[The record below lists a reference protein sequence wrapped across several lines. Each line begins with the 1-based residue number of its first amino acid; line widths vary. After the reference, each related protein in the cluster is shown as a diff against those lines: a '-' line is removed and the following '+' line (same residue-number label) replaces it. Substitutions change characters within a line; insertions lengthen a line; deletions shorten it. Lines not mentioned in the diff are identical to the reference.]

1 MTEPRQPLK
10 VYLDDER
17 ETPEGW
23 RRTYTAEETI
33 ELLNAERVE
42 VLSLDHDLNESHY
55 ARDYSDG
62 RTGYAVLLWLV
73 ERVSE
78 DPTMHVPRIR
88 LHTMN
93 PEGRARM
100 LGVALRIKE
109 IKRKGE

>member
-1 MTEPRQPLK
+1 MTDKLPLK
-10 VYLDDER
+10 VFLDDER

-23 RRTYTAEETI
+23 RRTYSVEETI
-33 ELLNAERVE
+33 ELLKAERVD

-62 RTGYAVLLWLV
+62 KTGYDVLLWLV

-78 DPTMHVPRIR
+78 DPTMHVPVIR

-100 LGVALRIKE
+100 LGVAQRIEE
-109 IKRKGE
+109 IKHRGE